1 MIPRRLIL
9 PLLAA
14 LAVISTTA
22 MAAES
27 DRGLTLSEQ
36 VYDFG
41 HVAIDFKL
49 FHTFRLI
56 NNGGQPIRILGLD
69 VSCNCSMV
77 GLLDSLIEPGDSVP
91 LPLRYDTKDLFGP
104 TAKSFRVTTDDPN
117 LPELQFFYKSIVG
130 QWYNGL
136 KPNPMSLFFLPGQ
149 KPRKVTILNRSFDE
163 ISLSIKEQSDTTF
176 DIAVLKEK
184 ARRNQTLELEVRPR
198 AVLSQGTYLSSFTIE
213 VNTGND
219 KKPVILTVPV
229 KMVIY

>member
-1 MIPRRLIL
+1 MIPRSRIIL
-9 PLLAA
+9 LLTAIA
-14 LAVISTTA
+14 IISTTA

-27 DRGLTLSEQ
+27 PRSLKISEQ

-41 HVAIDFKL
+41 HVGIAFKL

-56 NNGGQPIRILGLD
+56 NNGEQPIRILGLD
-69 VSCNCSMV
+69 VSCHCSMV
-77 GLLDSLIEPGDSVP
+77 GLLDSLIEPGDTVP

-117 LPELQFFYKSIVG
+117 RPELQFFYKSIVG

-149 KPRKVTILNRSFDE
+149 KPRKVTIPNRSFDE
-163 ISLSIKEQSDTTF
+163 ISLSIIEQSDTTF
-176 DIAVLKEK
+176 DITVLKEE
-184 ARRNQTLELEVRPR
+184 ARRNQALELEVRPK
-198 AVLSQGTYLSSFTIE
+198 AALNPGTYLSGFTIE
-213 VNTGND
+213 INTGHD

-229 KMVIY
+229 KTVIY